1 MSPALRL
8 AIAAGFLMSGATGLV
23 YEVVW
28 ARMLTL
34 TLGAGSVAHVVVLS
48 TFFGGIA
55 LGNAVLGR
63 AADARPR
70 RALALY
76 AALEAIIALW
86 GAASPLILTWAD
98 RTWRALTPGATPGP
112 AMAAA
117 EALLAALCL
126 IVPTVAMGGTLPAL
140 ARFVV
145 ARRADVGRDVGSL
158 YALNA
163 LGAAAGA
170 ALGGLWLLP
179 RLGATGAVHVAA
191 LANLI
196 VAIGAAGLWLDR
208 RAPDLPESPEDIDT
222 TELDGLPESH
232 SDLPESHSDL
242 PESHSDDLPESH
254 SDLPESHSTST
265 PESHSRAADPTR
277 PWWLPALLC
286 GFASLV
292 LEVAWIRLFAIVFG
306 SSAQAFTLMLVAF
319 LLGIA
324 GGGAIAA
331 RWLRTRPERGIDL
344 ALGLLTAAIVLLVVQ
359 LPFYERLPW
368 LQFRLAWALE
378 RRADVYP
385 VLLAGQTALAVAWML
400 PVTLATGAVLPT
412 LVHVATRSVARL
424 GGSLGRIFAANTV
437 GTVVGPAFAT
447 FALMPLLGLRGTIIA
462 GAGALATA
470 AAAIARADAR
480 LHQRRERVR
489 IALLAGLVAFAVL
502 LPAWNPAIMHAGGF
516 RRWTIDAGTTFA
528 EFRELRGA
536 LEVVYAEDGPLD
548 SVVVLRNA
556 DGANFLK
563 VNGKTDASDT
573 PDLATM
579 RLVAHLPL
587 LLHRAAHGERHREV
601 YIVGVGAGIT
611 VGTASLHPDVH
622 IVAAELSGGVLE
634 ASRFFAHVNGDM
646 HADPD
651 VDLVHADARELLA
664 RDDRRWDVIINQPS
678 NPWIAGNAALFSRE
692 FFQLAASRLA
702 EGGLMTQWMHTYAMD
717 DDTLA
722 LVLDTF
728 SSVFPYVTVWW
739 PQAVDMVVIGSFE
752 PLDIDADRLGALLD
766 DPAIA
771 ASMRGYPRE
780 GLETDTLPRL
790 LALQVLSERG
800 FRDAFPG
807 RGPWHTDAEPR
818 LEVHAPRAQFVGQGA
833 ERFVELDERA
843 VPGRPSRLWLS
854 RLDLTE
860 ADERDLLAFFASR
873 ETAFAVRLA
882 GSLQHAV
889 FDVDSAA
896 DHADLAT
903 RGTGLPVLLDE
914 FTRSVALADALDEA
928 TCQRWAD
935 AALRSYPFRASVF
948 YRPDLSGAADA
959 FERCAE
965 LVPDREL
972 TWRALHA
979 QLLAECGYRAEARRA
994 IAALRA
1000 GGLPERAD
1008 ELLADLLRRLDVA
1021 DLDRLDHA
1029 DFVEHQQP

>member
-8 AIAAGFLMSGATGLV
+8 AVAAGFLLSGATGLV

-55 LGNAVLGR
+55 LGNALLGP

-76 AALEAIIALW
+76 AALEAIIATW
-86 GAASPLILTWAD
+86 GAASPLILTGAD
-98 RTWRALTPGATPGP
+98 RAWRALTPGATPGP
-112 AMAAA
+112 AMATA

-126 IVPTVAMGGTLPAL
+126 LVPTVAMGGTLPAL

-170 ALGGLWLLP
+170 ALGGLFLLP

-191 LANLI
+191 LANLV
-196 VAIGAAGLWLDR
+196 VALGAGGLWLAR
-208 RAPDLPESPEDIDT
+208 RAPDLPESHED
-222 TELDGLPESH
+222 LDAT
-232 SDLPESHSDL
+232 DL
-242 PESHSDDLPESH
+242 DDLPESPPD
-254 SDLPESHSTST
+254 DLPESPST
-265 PESHSRAADPTR
+265 PESPPTSTPAR
-277 PWWLPALLC
+277 PSPASDLTRRWWLPALLC
-286 GFASLV
+286 GFAALV

-324 GGGAIAA
+324 GGGVIAA
-331 RWLRTRPERGIDL
+331 RWLRARPERGIDL
-344 ALGLLTAAIVLLVVQ
+344 ALSLLTAAIVLLVAQ

-385 VLLAGQTALAVAWML
+385 VMLAGQTALAVAWML

-412 LVHVATRSVARL
+412 LVHVATRSVDRL

-437 GTVVGPAFAT
+437 GTVVGPALAT
-447 FALMPLLGLRGTIIA
+447 FALMPWLGLRGTIIA
-462 GAGALATA
+462 GAAALVVA
-470 AAAIARADAR
+470 AIAIARADDR
-480 LHQRRERVR
+480 LRRPRERVR
-489 IALLAGLVAFAVL
+489 AALLAGLVAFAVL

-516 RRWTIDAGTTFA
+516 RRWTIDAGTSFA

-536 LEVVYAEDGPLD
+536 LDVVYVEDGPLD

-556 DGANFLK
+556 DGAHFLK

-587 LLHRAAHGERHREV
+587 LLHRAAYGERHREV

-611 VGTASLHPDVH
+611 VGSASLHPDTH

-651 VDLVHADARELLA
+651 VDLVHADARELLV
-664 RDDRRWDVIINQPS
+664 RDDRRWDIIINQPS

-702 EGGLMTQWMHTYAMD
+702 DDGVMTQWMHTYAMD
-717 DDTLA
+717 DETLA

-728 SSVFPYVTVWW
+728 GSVFPYVTVWW

-752 PLDIDADRLGALLD
+752 PLDIDVDTLGELLA

-818 LEVHAPRAQFVGQGA
+818 LEVRAPRAQFVGEGA

-854 RLDLTE
+854 QLDLTE

-889 FDVDSAA
+889 FDADSAA
-896 DHADLAT
+896 DHADLAV

-935 AALRSYPFRASVF
+935 AALRSYPFRASLF
-948 YRPDLSGAADA
+948 YRPDLSVAADA
-959 FERCAE
+959 FDRCAE
-965 LVPDREL
+965 LVPDRAL

-1000 GGLPERAD
+1000 AGLPERAD
-1008 ELLADLLRRLDVA
+1008 ALLADLLGRLDVA
-1021 DLDRLDHA
+1021 DADRLDHA
-1029 DFVEHQQP
+1029 DLVEDEHP